1 MMNLSEGGGPAAAEI
16 KAGALGGAPGADP
29 LRGGLTAGAGPGR
42 RGTEPA
48 GSGRSRGW
56 RLVRRI
62 PGLLVG
68 YALLLALALFMMGPF
83 LWLLSVSLMPGT
95 NVFKFPPAIFP
106 TFIKLDNYTQV
117 WSFIDFPKYIGNT
130 LIITGLG
137 LVLNILLSL
146 STAYPLAKMRFKGR
160 SLVFGVLVATMI
172 IPSATAL
179 VVHYLTITWFGL
191 LGSFFGVV
199 LPSAVSVFNIF
210 LMRQTFLGVPDD
222 IRDSGKVDGA
232 SELRIWWRLMVPMVK
247 PGIAVIALLEFMSYW
262 NSFLWPIV
270 VLDDPAQ
277 YPLASALTYLN
288 GQFAY
293 NFGWIAAG
301 TILSVLPIIVVFL
314 FTQRYYMEGIS
325 GAVKG

>member
-1 MMNLSEGGGPAAAEI
+1 MDPSMKKKPSGQPVRM
-16 KAGALGGAPGADP
+16 AGI
-29 LRGGLTAGAGPGR
+29 R
-42 RGTEPA
+42 RST
-48 GSGRSRGW
+48 
-56 RLVRRI
+56 LKRI
-62 PGLLVG
+62 PTLAAG
-68 YALLLALALFMMGPF
+68 YIMLLLLALFMMGPF

-95 NVFKFPPAIFP
+95 NVFAFPPAIFP
-106 TFIKLDNYTQV
+106 TFIKFDNYVEV
-117 WSFIDFPKYIGNT
+117 WSFIDFPKFIGNT

-137 LVLNILLSL
+137 LVLNIVLSL

-160 SLVFGVLVATMI
+160 SLVFTILVSTMI
-172 IPSATAL
+172 IPSSTAL
-179 VVHYLTITWFGL
+179 VVHYLTISWFNL
-191 LGSFFGVV
+191 LDTFVGIV

-210 LMRQTFLGVPDD
+210 LMRQTFMGIPDD

-232 SELRIWWRLMVPMVK
+232 SEFRIWWQLMVPMVR

-270 VLDDPAQ
+270 VLNDPAK

-288 GQFAY
+288 GQFSY

-301 TILSVLPIIVVFL
+301 TILSVLPIIIVFL